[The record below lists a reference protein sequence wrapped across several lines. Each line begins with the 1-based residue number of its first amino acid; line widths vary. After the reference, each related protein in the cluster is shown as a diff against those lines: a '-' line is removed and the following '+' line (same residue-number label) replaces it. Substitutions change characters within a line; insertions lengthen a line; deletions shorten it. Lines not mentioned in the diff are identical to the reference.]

1 MDAVELVDRH
11 LVLFE
16 VKVGD
21 ALLEDANQQVMGELV
36 LIREARTRDGLKSA
50 KEVLIDLVAPNDG
63 IERVVG
69 ELVVVAVVAECG
81 RAFRKAAEIRLVLLF
96 EECVLGR
103 DALSDWFDVLSEG
116 TT

>member
-21 ALLEDANQQVMGELV
+21 ALLEDANQQVVGELV
-36 LIREARTRDGLKSA
+36 LIGEARTRDGLKSA

-69 ELVVVAVVAECG
+69 ELVVVAVVAEGG
-81 RAFRKAAEIRLVLLF
+81 RAFWKVAEIRLVLLF
-96 EECVLGR
+96 EECFLSR
-103 DALSDWFDVLSEG
+103 HALINWFDVLVED